1 MVTSNFQFFSFS
13 LRGALEDKIK
23 TKTTEVKIS
32 FHKLI
37 LMLLGKI
44 ALVKHQELFLHKSKC
59 FTVWQKFISLEP
71 RSVSDR
77 MITKVFFL

>member
-44 ALVKHQELFLHKSKC
+44 A
-59 FTVWQKFISLEP
+59 
-71 RSVSDR
+71 
-77 MITKVFFL
+77 

>member
-13 LRGALEDKIK
+13 LHGALEDKIK

-44 ALVKHQELFLHKSKC
+44 A
-59 FTVWQKFISLEP
+59 
-71 RSVSDR
+71 
-77 MITKVFFL
+77 